1 MTANVAL
8 TDTFD
13 QWRVKTN
20 EVVVMTQT
28 DGMSNFIK
36 ILDTT
41 NSTSNTTGSII
52 TAGGIGIAKSAVI
65 GEHLRVH
72 GNVIT
77 DGDTTISGNL
87 VFGDAATDQVTFTA
101 DINSSVIPNANVT
114 FNLGNTTMLWANT
127 FTGHVGIT
135 QKADSGKAA
144 LSVTSGDT
152 DQIAVDIDASQVDAD
167 VLDIAADSVTTA
179 KVIDISADALTT
191 GGALYIDCDSSSTG
205 TRSLATIITNHA
217 SATGATALTLQAD
230 AGRALFI
237 DSNLAA
243 GGYAIEVD
251 SEQTTTNVAKIASI
265 ATSGTVL
272 EVSQAGVMTGKV
284 IDITADAA
292 TTGTGI
298 NMSMDALTTGSALA
312 ITSDSSSTGTRNI
325 ASIIQDH
332 ASASGSTTLYLQND
346 HATAD
351 ALKVV
356 GAVTVGVDDT
366 GHDVKFFGATSGKYW
381 LWDESADGVV
391 AVSNLQQTGTLT
403 VGVDDTGHDVKFFG
417 ASAGA
422 FMEWDE
428 SADELEIRGPV
439 ATPGKLLLSTA
450 EATVVDGNILGRIDF
465 QAPLDSAGTDAI
477 LVGASIYAE
486 AEDTYAADNNSTEL
500 VFAVGASETAAEKM
514 RLDHDGNLGIG
525 TATPSAKLE
534 VNGTITETSMREAKT
549 NIENMGN
556 MLPAVLQMQGV
567 KFDWK
572 EDSYGGKDNFGFIA
586 EDMQEILPE
595 VVTCSNEGKAAGIQY
610 SKLTAVLVEAIKEQ
624 QIQIDELKSK
634 LN

>member
-179 KVIDISADALTT
+179 KVIDITADALTT

-486 AEDTYAADNNSTEL
+486 ADDTFAADNNSTEL
-500 VFAVGASETAAEKM
+500 VFAVGASEAAAEKM

-534 VNGTITETSMREAKT
+534 VSGTITETSMRETKT

-634 LN
+634 IN